1 MHSSQFGSEYYGTIA
16 KEVYA
21 AAKREGW
28 TSIQVKDMLKNPKE
42 FEKYLIRVSKL
53 IFLLIVYRRNNL
65 ARVLR

>member
-28 TSIQVKDMLKNPKE
+28 SSIQIKEMLKNPKE
-42 FEKYLIRVSKL
+42 FEKYLIRVST
-53 IFLLIVYRRNNL
+53 
-65 ARVLR
+65 